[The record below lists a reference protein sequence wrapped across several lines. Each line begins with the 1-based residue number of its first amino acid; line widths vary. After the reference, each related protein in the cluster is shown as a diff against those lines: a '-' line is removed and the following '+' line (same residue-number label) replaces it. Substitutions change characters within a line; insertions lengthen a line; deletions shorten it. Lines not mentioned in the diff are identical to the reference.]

1 MSPQPPP
8 PFQITVARINGST
21 YLTVRGE
28 LDIYTA
34 PQLQRALAAESAK
47 GGVLV
52 LDMEGLDFIDSSGI
66 RLLLLAWQESQRDG
80 FNLRLT
86 RGSDPVMRA
95 LELVGLVDELPFL
108 GRPSPRT

>member
-1 MSPQPPP
+1 
-8 PFQITVARINGST
+8 
-21 YLTVRGE
+21 
-28 LDIYTA
+28 
-34 PQLQRALAAESAK
+34 
-47 GGVLV
+47 
-52 LDMEGLDFIDSSGI
+52 
-66 RLLLLAWQESQRDG
+66 LLLLAWQESQRDG